1 MKLSIK
7 GISNLSKF
15 LESVVNDSQSV
26 SVFLDSFQSQQ
37 PVEERSY
44 LVEVADIDAGER
56 FEKVVEDY

>member
-37 PVEERSY
+37 PVEERYY